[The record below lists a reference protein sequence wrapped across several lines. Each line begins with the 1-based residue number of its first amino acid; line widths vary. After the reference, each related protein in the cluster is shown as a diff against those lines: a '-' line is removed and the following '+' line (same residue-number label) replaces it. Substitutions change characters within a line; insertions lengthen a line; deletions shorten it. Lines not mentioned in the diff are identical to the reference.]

1 VATVRRGGV
10 VRTLYLC
17 PKLSAM
23 SKLPILV
30 GQYDSPFVR
39 RVAVTLHHY
48 GVAFERH
55 IISTFAD
62 FDTMLELGPLGKV
75 PVFVLSDGE
84 RLWDSRA
91 IIDFLHGQASTERLL
106 LPLREPARRH
116 VLRLE
121 AASLGVAE
129 KTYERLIE
137 LARRAPGTQDPAWMA
152 RLERQIASALGW
164 LETQRPDPFF
174 AGQQFSVADVT
185 AAVAFTYLRQKLSQL
200 VPTGRFPALESHCG
214 ACEAMPA
221 FQAAPYSP
229 TEAARS
235 GWRAETVSGG

>member
-1 VATVRRGGV
+1 
-10 VRTLYLC
+10 
-17 PKLSAM
+17 
-23 SKLPILV
+23 
-30 GQYDSPFVR
+30 
-39 RVAVTLHHY
+39 
-48 GVAFERH
+48 
-55 IISTFAD
+55 
-62 FDTMLELGPLGKV
+62 
-75 PVFVLSDGE
+75 
-84 RLWDSRA
+84 
-91 IIDFLHGQASTERLL
+91 
-106 LPLREPARRH
+106 

-174 AGQQFSVADVT
+174 SGPRLSVADVT
-185 AAVAFTYLRQKLSQL
+185 AAVAFTYLRKKLPQL
-200 VPTGRFPALESHCG
+200 VPPGRFPALESHCS

-235 GWRAETVSGG
+235 GWWPETVSRGRSISQQ